1 MQNVFRLNKPDTV
14 DLDTFHKE
22 MDTNFTSVVNL
33 SIKFLPH
40 LLKQDYPTSMILTG
54 THLSVLPG
62 VTMPAYSSSKAA
74 ARAYFDCLRR
84 QNQGS
89 NVTFME
95 ISAPPVQS
103 KSFLSRTNVTE
114 KEKGVE
120 ESANYNVSAELH
132 DYMGAELGRSL
143 GMPVEEFTEQ
153 AYAQLAKN
161 EEHILVGLPG
171 AATAG
176 EYEQLLGARKSIF
189 ERLSNVLMAR
199 FNI

>member
-1 MQNVFRLNKPDTV
+1 MNSIVTTYPDLDSVFLNAGVQNVFRLNKPDTV

-40 LLKQDYPTSMILTG
+40 LLKKDYPTSMILTG
-54 THLSVLPG
+54 THLSILPA

-95 ISAPPVQS
+95 ISAPLVQS
-103 KSFLSRTNVTE
+103 EYLCCLERIVTQKK
-114 KEKGVE
+114 KEKDVE
-120 ESANYNVSAELH
+120 E
-132 DYMGAELGRSL
+132 
-143 GMPVEEFTEQ
+143 
-153 AYAQLAKN
+153 KC
-161 EEHILVGLPG
+161 
-171 AATAG
+171 
-176 EYEQLLGARKSIF
+176 
-189 ERLSNVLMAR
+189 
-199 FNI
+199 